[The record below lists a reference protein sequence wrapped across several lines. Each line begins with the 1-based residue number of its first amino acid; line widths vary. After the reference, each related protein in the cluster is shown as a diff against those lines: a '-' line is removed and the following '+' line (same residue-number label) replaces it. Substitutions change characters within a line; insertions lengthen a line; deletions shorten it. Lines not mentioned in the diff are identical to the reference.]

1 MIGPPRRSTLFP
13 YTTLFRAPPPR
24 GRGGVLRP
32 RGQGEGLLRGRR
44 RPPRGDSARTL
55 GLRLR
60 TGRRRPRLR
69 EHRARGRLDPGDAR
83 PRPPRPHVL
92 RRSRAAG
99 EARRAPRGDARVTVG
114 VSVKRKEDARLLVG
128 AGRYLDDLTA
138 PGLLHLAV
146 VRSPHPHARVLAV
159 DRRAALAGAGTV
171 AVLTVDDLPEL
182 AGSIPPLVPTPT
194 IRSYAH
200 AVLAG
205 PVVRHAG
212 EAAGGGGPV
221 AVPPVAALPGWAG
234 STPPLVPTPTIR
246 SYAHAVLAGPVV
258 RHAGE
263 AVVVVVAEDRYRA
276 ADAAERVRVEYEVL
290 PAATTPASALA
301 RGAPRVH
308 PDRPDNLAGRNCVVG
323 GDPDRGFGEAAVV
336 VEGAFVYPRMT
347 GVPIEARGVFAVVDP
362 LSGVLSVWSSTQV
375 PFAVR
380 SAIARVRSEEHTSEL
395 QSRLHL
401 VCRLLLE
408 KKKK

>member
-1 MIGPPRRSTLFP
+1 
-13 YTTLFRAPPPR
+13 

-32 RGQGEGLLRGRR
+32 RGQGQGLLRGRR

-60 TGRRRPRLR
+60 TRRRRPRLR

-83 PRPPRPHVL
+83 ARPPRPHVL

-114 VSVKRKEDARLLVG
+114 VSVKRKEDARLL
-128 AGRYLDDLTA
+128 
-138 PGLLHLAV
+138 
-146 VRSPHPHARVLAV
+146 
-159 DRRAALAGAGTV
+159 AGAGTV

-182 AGSIPPLVPTPT
+182 AGSI
-194 IRSYAH
+194 
-200 AVLAG
+200 
-205 PVVRHAG
+205 
-212 EAAGGGGPV
+212 
-221 AVPPVAALPGWAG
+221 
-234 STPPLVPTPTIR
+234 PPLVPTPTIR

-308 PDRPDNLAGRNCVVG
+308 PDWPDNRAGRNCVVV
-323 GDPDRGFGEAAVV
+323 GDPDRGFAEAAVV
-336 VEGAFVYPRMT
+336 VEGDFVYPRMT

-380 SAIARVRSEEHTSEL
+380 SAIARVLGLPEDRVRVRTPE
-395 QSRLHL
+395 
-401 VCRLLLE
+401 VGGGFGV
-408 KKKK
+408 K